1 MVRST
6 FHVACFNSSSE
17 ISHTLWPLVEL
28 LKYAG
33 VGNRFQTPTSK
44 SRKVRFESRKPR
56 PPALRLLILIICY
69 HHITSVCFFCVCVY
83 SSLRTFASFDP
94 SLRARTKTKNCH
106 STESW
111 SSPAPARSLHV
122 CTRHRKPSQL
132 WMRRSAAWI
141 WRRTQQQVEVLNP
154 TGALHTENSSK
165 SQHKPCSVP
174 GIDFCFL
181 WRHAA
186 GRRPRHTFSS
196 PAWDWCLPSAVKWI
210 PIL

>member
-69 HHITSVCFFCVCVY
+69 HHITSVCFFCVCVCLFQPKDIRVIRSQFACTY
-83 SSLRTFASFDP
+83 KDEELPLNRVLEFPSTSQVPTCVHPAPKTIPAVDEEECSLDLEEDATTGRGFKSHRCFTYGEQLKESTQALQRSRDRFLFPLTPRGWTTAQAHLLISSLG
-94 SLRARTKTKNCH
+94 L
-106 STESW
+106 
-111 SSPAPARSLHV
+111 
-122 CTRHRKPSQL
+122 
-132 WMRRSAAWI
+132 
-141 WRRTQQQVEVLNP
+141 VL
-154 TGALHTENSSK
+154 TIS
-165 SQHKPCSVP
+165 
-174 GIDFCFL
+174 
-181 WRHAA
+181 R
-186 GRRPRHTFSS
+186 
-196 PAWDWCLPSAVKWI
+196 
-210 PIL
+210 